1 MWKPTC
7 HQFVLNDHTSE
18 KKSRDLFRGLP
29 NVCSSPGARGPPV
42 LPWASV
48 SFAQPG
54 CKIPRPASIVQS
66 SRILIHEGRNIER
79 VDSDGTWRRENVVG
93 RREGVSCW
101 KQCTDATQL
110 HLNQPDKRIPTHL
123 VLLMVVKFSWNLS
136 RPVYTDHQ
144 RNNCVHSC
152 ELQMSFPSSGGS
164 SVSRGSWIQPSSQKN
179 MKSHQTTGSGG
190 S

>member
-1 MWKPTC
+1 MASNRAKRMWKPTC

-18 KKSRDLFRGLP
+18 KKSRDLFRDLP

-54 CKIPRPASIVQS
+54 CKIPGPASIVQS
-66 SRILIHEGRNIER
+66 SRVLIHEGRNIER

-101 KQCTDATQL
+101 QCTDATQL
-110 HLNQPDKRIPTHL
+110 HLNQPDKRTPTHL
-123 VLLMVVKFSWNLS
+123 LYSCVADGSKVLGIG
-136 RPVYTDHQ
+136 PVPFTLTTSVTIVFILV
-144 RNNCVHSC
+144 NC
-152 ELQMSFPSSGGS
+152 
-164 SVSRGSWIQPSSQKN
+164 R
-179 MKSHQTTGSGG
+179 
-190 S
+190 